1 MPAVSDALA
10 QHVEAPYPPLRA
22 EALPKAQ
29 AIVVLGGAMDPP
41 SPGYPYPNLRAEAD
55 RVWHAARVF
64 KAGKAPLLVASGG
77 SDPAVTPESEAA
89 AIAGMLVD
97 LGVPR
102 GAILE
107 EGRSRNTRENAE
119 FTAQLLAPRKVHTIL
134 LVTSALHMRRAV
146 AEFERAGFQVIPAA
160 TDHTQPEAA
169 GLQNWLPK
177 ADALDASGRA
187 MKEIVGEW
195 VVRVRGAGAAGRLA
209 VESRARLAVGLRH
222 LPEDLG
228 RRFEHQPPGL
238 DQGLQAQQRG
248 LDGGIVPRGGAPG
261 APGDLDPHEHLA
273 PRRVAPH
280 GLADVRLQ
288 HLAPGRQE
296 HG

>member
-1 MPAVSDALA
+1 MAIPYAVSKVVIAMLSPLGTALVVGVAGLLLSRLRGVGTALVALALAWLCFWSMPAVSDALA
-10 QHVEAPYPPLRA
+10 QHVEAAYPPLRA

-29 AIVVLGGAMDPP
+29 AIVVLGGAMDSP

-64 KAGKAPLLVASGG
+64 KAGKAPLLVVSGG
-77 SDPAVTPESEAA
+77 SDPAVTPDSEAA

-146 AEFERAGFQVIPAA
+146 AEFERAGFQVIPGA
-160 TDHTQPEAA
+160 TDHTQPGVA
-169 GLQNWLPK
+169 GLQDWLPK

-195 VVRVRGAGAAGRLA
+195 VVGVRSDGRSA
-209 VESRARLAVGLRH
+209 PLR
-222 LPEDLG
+222 
-228 RRFEHQPPGL
+228 
-238 DQGLQAQQRG
+238 
-248 LDGGIVPRGGAPG
+248 
-261 APGDLDPHEHLA
+261 
-273 PRRVAPH
+273 
-280 GLADVRLQ
+280 
-288 HLAPGRQE
+288 
-296 HG
+296 